1 MRPMS
6 TNSKNP
12 FGCLHTRS
20 VCNSQLMSW
29 KLLAR
34 NPDSTLTGGGGGGR
48 DGLFRFGIS
57 DIELWLWIEVLKTP
71 SPNPIELELLM
82 DNLQCWD
89 HAVYRKVCYYL
100 INNGVYERLFNTIW
114 TVLITN
120 YFFYL
125 FYLSSPPPL
134 IPQKCEVME
143 NLGFWIWVNFS

>member
-6 TNSKNP
+6 TNSKN
-12 FGCLHTRS
+12 LLVVYTHV
-20 VCNSQLMSW
+20 VCV
-29 KLLAR
+29 
-34 NPDSTLTGGGGGGR
+34 TLNWCPGNFLPGILILPWLVVGGR

-120 YFFYL
+120 YFFYF